1 MEKFNLERA
10 LAGEP
15 IVTRDGREV
24 TEIHFIKTDEGDYPL
39 IAVIDASKETYT
51 KDGFFASRREESE
64 LDLFMKP
71 KVIEC
76 WFNVYEIDGELYVG
90 GKNQR
95 YWESESEAKEQIHC
109 VSNAKYIKTIKITN
123 EK

>member
-1 MEKFNLERA
+1 MEKFDLKRA

-15 IVTRDGREV
+15 VVTRDGREV
-24 TEIHFIKTDEGDYPL
+24 TEIHFFETCTKGY
-39 IAVIDASKETYT
+39 AVIAIIEGEKF
-51 KDGFFASRREESE
+51 GFTNNGYYLNNSAEHI

-71 KVIEC
+71 KVVEC

-95 YWESESEAKEQIHC
+95 YWESESKAKEQIHC
-109 VSNAKYIKTIKITN
+109 VNGTKYIKTIKLTN
-123 EK
+123 AV

>member
-15 IVTRDGREV
+15 VITRDGRDV
-24 TEIHFIKTDEGDYPL
+24 TEIHFFETCTKGY
-39 IAVIDASKETYT
+39 AVIAIIEGEKF
-51 KDGFFASRREESE
+51 GFTNNGYYLNNSAEHR

-71 KVIEC
+71 KVVEAWI
-76 WFNVYEIDGELYVG
+76 NVYLSLTNEIFVSGNYHSEEQAK
-90 GKNQR
+90 KNII
-95 YWESESEAKEQIHC
+95 EPKS
-109 VSNAKYIKTIKITN
+109 YIKTIKITN

>member
-15 IVTRDGREV
+15 LITRDGREV
-24 TEIHFIKTDEGDYPL
+24 TEIHFFKTCTKGFQL
-39 IAVIDASKETYT
+39 MAVV
-51 KDGFFASRREESE
+51 DGEKFGFHNDGSYWGNGNDHR

-71 KVIEC
+71 KVVEG
-76 WFNVYEIDGELYVG
+76 WFNVYQEGNYLWTSAH
-90 GKNQR
+90 R
-95 YWESESEAKEQIHC
+95 ESEEKAKQNI
-109 VSNAKYIKTIKITN
+109 SKFGTYIKTIKVTN